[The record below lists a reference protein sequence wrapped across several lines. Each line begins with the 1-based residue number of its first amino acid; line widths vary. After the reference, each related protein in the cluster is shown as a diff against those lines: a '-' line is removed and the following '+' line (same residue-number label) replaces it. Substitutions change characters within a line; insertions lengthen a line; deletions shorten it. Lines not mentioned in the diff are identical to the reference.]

1 MFEVSN
7 QHIALIAFRL
17 LLAALLSGLIGYE
30 REKHGR
36 AAGLR
41 TTILVGVG
49 SCLIMMTSMQ
59 VFELYKGMASI
70 DPARIAAQVVSG
82 IGFLGAGTI
91 IRFKASVRGL
101 TTAAGLWA
109 VAGIGL
115 AVGCGFYSAALL
127 ATFTIFLVLV
137 LFSKVESRLRR
148 DIYKV
153 LKMEV
158 QGGIDQL
165 CMVRKILK
173 DAQVEIKD
181 MDLKNFPQENKF
193 KLSLEL
199 KLSSYSIGQQITEN
213 ISNIKGVIFVEC
225 L

>member
-1 MFEVSN
+1 MLSAE
-7 QHIALIAFRL
+7 HIDQIAFRL
-17 LLAALLSGLIGYE
+17 LLAALLSSIIGYE

-41 TTILVGVG
+41 TTILVSVG

-59 VFELYKGMASI
+59 LFEIYRGLTSV
-70 DPARIAAQVVSG
+70 DPGRIAAQVVSG

-137 LFSKVESRLRR
+137 LFSRVESRIRR

-158 QGGIDQL
+158 SGGIDQL
-165 CMVRKILK
+165 CLIRKVLR

-199 KLSSYSIGQQITEN
+199 KLSSYNVGQEITEN
-213 ISNIKGVIFVEC
+213 ISKVKGVTFIEC